1 MSTHRGGADGTGVGG
16 PQVSDFSGQGHTW
29 ETKQHRESHR
39 SRHPLS
45 PMCPLPGQP
54 GGWNKR
60 RAGVCGG
67 GGLNPLSSPQGTWII
82 KGLFLLLNILVIPRW
97 DGSASPLPSGPA
109 EHPAGDG
116 TWAEMAASRGLMRAN
131 EGHTCRPRSKPG
143 NPGTQ
148 TWPRLAL
155 SGPGPSLLGTPA
167 PPRVASSC
175 PSPYISRPKG

>member
-1 MSTHRGGADGTGVGG
+1 
-16 PQVSDFSGQGHTW
+16 
-29 ETKQHRESHR
+29 
-39 SRHPLS
+39 
-45 PMCPLPGQP
+45 MCV
-54 GGWNKR
+54 W
-60 RAGVCGG
+60 
-67 GGLNPLSSPQGTWII
+67 GLNPLSSPQGTWII
-82 KGLFLLLNILVIPRW
+82 KGLFLLFSILVIPRW

-155 SGPGPSLLGTPA
+155 QVQGPPPSGLRRHQGLPHPVLPPTSVVPKVNSFIGPA
-167 PPRVASSC
+167 PHPGQETVQRATSSFQGQGL
-175 PSPYISRPKG
+175 R